1 MSNGAEKLIKGINV
15 CNPVDVEKEYLLHA
29 VEYARKHGFNHIQ
42 INGPIHDA
50 VKGNIDGMT
59 PWRKY
64 RQFNDEKNT
73 DYVETSLDAVNAA
86 CEKASACGIKMYVW
100 HHELELPAAFKTA
113 FPEILNSYGDI
124 EITHPLVC
132 DFLENKIADFFF
144 SYPKMDGIILTLH
157 ETRVP
162 LLKLKDQK
170 LSDAERVKYIT
181 RILFEACERLGKELI
196 VRPFASIEKDY
207 EIMTKAY
214 EEISE
219 NLLIMDKW
227 TQFDWSLTAPS
238 NMFFNKIKKNPLL
251 IEADIY
257 GEFFGMGY
265 FPLMLKNHLRD
276 KFAYCRRFS
285 PVGYV
290 SRIDRAGKHC
300 FGDVNEVNIAVT
312 NAYLNGEDADAA
324 IDDFFGSRYPEAASE
339 MKALM
344 EKTEDIVI
352 KTIYI
357 GGFYF
362 NSQSFFP
369 SLNHCKN
376 HYYFEIMRS
385 SCDIDSNEWFVPRN
399 YKRGS
404 LEALIKEKESA
415 VISAEKLY
423 NDFERLRGRL
433 NSEDYEKLRCKF
445 FNLKS
450 AAQIWAILLRVLMA
464 YVKYFETRSEKYINI
479 FEEEL
484 DKLADKKNEG
494 IKLLGDK
501 YFCLKN
507 AEPAAQNLAHDYVGD
522 FAEEIKQS
530 FFREKEETEKI
541 ESEGGLLDYV
551 ICAGATEG
559 HRLQKEVNFSDTL
572 ITENGLCRLA
582 GSSRGAQWCTVNAHG
597 WFSYFIRIKP
607 NDKNIIKVTAGSLGA
622 ETEIGVS
629 VGNERYT
636 VCEKTN
642 DIKEFVFEYAEKEG
656 KDTARIRFDKISGS
670 TPCVYTIKVYG

>member
-1 MSNGAEKLIKGINV
+1 MNNKAEKLIKGINV
-15 CNPVDVEKEYLLHA
+15 CNPVDVEREYLLYT
-29 VEYARKHGFNHIQ
+29 VEYAHDHGFNHIQ

-64 RQFNDEKNT
+64 RKFNNEKNM
-73 DYVETSLDAVNAA
+73 DYVEASLNAVNAA
-86 CEKASACGIKMYVW
+86 CKKACAYGIKMYMW
-100 HHELELPAAFKTA
+100 HHELELPAEYKTA
-113 FPEILNSYGDI
+113 YPEILNSYGDI
-124 EITHPLVC
+124 EITHPLVR

-144 SYPKMDGIILTLH
+144 SYPEMDGIILTLH
-157 ETRVP
+157 ETRIP

-170 LSDAERVKYIT
+170 LGEVERVKYIT
-181 RILFEACERLGKELI
+181 QILFEACENLGKELI
-196 VRPFASIEKDY
+196 VRPFASIEEDY

-238 NMFFNKIKKNPLL
+238 NKFFNKIKKNPLL

-265 FPLMLKNHLRD
+265 FPLMLKNHLRE
-276 KFAYCRRFS
+276 KFAYCEGFS

-300 FGDVNEVNIAVT
+300 FGDVNEVNIVIT
-312 NAYLNGEDADAA
+312 NAYLNGEDVNKA
-324 IDDFFGSRYPEAASE
+324 IDAFFRSRYPEAAAE
-339 MKALM
+339 MRALM
-344 EKTEDIVI
+344 EETEDIVI
-352 KTIYI
+352 KTIYL

-369 SLNHCKN
+369 GLNHCKN

-385 SCDIDSNEWFVPRN
+385 SCDIDSNEWFVPKG

-415 VISAEKLY
+415 VIRAEKL
-423 NDFERLRGRL
+423 FEGFEQLRGRL
-433 NSEDYEKLRCKF
+433 NPEDYEKIRCKF
-445 FNLKS
+445 VNLKS

-464 YVKYFETRSEKYINI
+464 YVKYFETRDEKYINI

-484 DKLADKKNEG
+484 GKLVDKNNEA

-501 YFCLKN
+501 YFCLRN
-507 AEPAAQNLAHDYVGD
+507 AETAAQDIAHDYVGE

-530 FFREKEETEKI
+530 FFQEKEETEKI
-541 ESEGGLLDYV
+541 EKEDGLLDYV
-551 ICAGATEG
+551 ICAGAAEG

-572 ITENGLCRLA
+572 INENGLCRLA
-582 GSSRGAQWCTVNAHG
+582 GSSKGAQWCAVNAHG
-597 WFSYFIRIKP
+597 WFSYLIKVKP
-607 NDKNIIKVTAGSLGA
+607 NGKNIIKVTAGSLGGK
-622 ETEIGVS
+622 TEIGVS
-629 VGNERYT
+629 VDNERYT
-636 VCEKTN
+636 VRERTN
-642 DIKEFVFEYAEKEG
+642 DIKEFVFEYTEKEG
-656 KDTARIRFDKISGS
+656 KDTARIRFDKISGN
-670 TPCVYTIKVYG
+670 TPCVYTIKVCR